1 MRVIIQRVSN
11 AQVCIAGHSI
21 ATIGP
26 GLLLLVGFTT
36 ADDAADLTWM
46 AGKVARLRLFADAK
60 GVMNL
65 NVQEVGGEVLAVSQ
79 FTLLASTKKGN
90 RPSWSRAAPPSQA
103 EPLFNAFVEQLA
115 AALGQPVATGHFGAD
130 MAVSL
135 VNDGPVTILLDSQNP
150 E

>member
-1 MRVIIQRVSN
+1 MRIVIQRVSR
-11 AQVCIAGHSI
+11 AQVDVGE
-21 ATIGP
+21 TTVGRIGP
-26 GLLLLVGFTT
+26 GLLLLIGICPSDGET
-36 ADDAADLTWM
+36 DLAWSI
-46 AGKVARLRLFADAK
+46 GKICRLRLFADEA
-60 GVMNL
+60 GVMNRS
-65 NVQEVGGEVLAVSQ
+65 VQEVGGEVLAVSQ

-115 AALGQPVATGHFGAD
+115 AALGQPVATGRFGAD